1 MKKLYSILIILT
13 MLLSMVGCD
22 NSNSIVNVNVEN
34 AESLNSY
41 TLGESNFI
49 KIGNGLYYDSATG
62 IVFLQNW
69 NTYGHTYVPYPAPN
83 GLPYKY
89 NPATN
94 TFEEI
99 NNCCEHCALNA
110 ETTTE

>member
-1 MKKLYSILIILT
+1 MKKKLFSIFIILT
-13 MLLSMVGCD
+13 MLMSMVGCD
-22 NSNSIVNVNVEN
+22 NSIVNVNVEN
-34 AESLNSY
+34 AESLSSN
-41 TLGESNFI
+41 TLGKSNFI
-49 KIGNGLYYDSATG
+49 KIGNGLYYDYATG

-69 NTYGHTYVPYPAPN
+69 NTYGDTYVPYPAPN
-83 GLPYKY
+83 GLPYRY
-89 NPATN
+89 NQATN